1 MSTSTAQKSGSAALA
16 ITALGVVFGDIG
28 TSPLYAL
35 RETFEFAHL
44 EINEQNV
51 YGLLSLVVWSLII
64 VICLKYLWLIMRAD
78 NQGEGGEPALLAL
91 LGDPKKL
98 GKVGLVLAGL
108 GTFGTALL
116 YGDGVITPAI
126 SVLAAVEGLDEVPAL
141 RGSVDPYIIP
151 LTIVILIALFSV
163 QRKGTAKIGGIFGP
177 TMIVWFTT
185 LGLLGI
191 IHLVKSPEI
200 LKAVSPHF
208 AIQFFIANEL
218 TSFIALGTIF
228 LVVTGGEA
236 LYADLGHFGRKPIAQ
251 SWFIFVFPGLLLN
264 YFGQGAFLLANRD
277 LNLEENSP
285 FFLLA
290 PDWARLP
297 LVILATLASIIASQA
312 LISGAFSL
320 TLQAVRMELMPRLKI
335 IHTSDK
341 EQGQIYV
348 PAVNWALMVGSVG
361 LVLGFRSASN
371 LAAAYGIAVA
381 ISMVVS
387 TSLFFVVCQKH
398 LGFSKNKAIALLVP
412 IFIVDLA
419 FFSANTLKIPDGGWF
434 PLVVGV
440 LLVIV
445 MTTWKK
451 GRQIIRERLHQ
462 NAVPVDKFLETLN
475 TKEIQRTDGTAGVF
489 LAGQPD
495 YVPPALISDLRHHK
509 VLPEDVYLLN
519 ISVEPSPTV
528 LEAKRVKEEDLGHGF
543 HRLLLRYGFREPIDV
558 HKALKEHSKLDAEF
572 LNYVIGRESIVVT
585 DKPGMAKWRE
595 RLYVTLYRNTTSASR
610 YFGLPIE
617 KTTESGQS
625 VEL

>member
-91 LGDPKKL
+91 LGDPRKL

-126 SVLAAVEGLDEVPAL
+126 SVLAAVEGLEEVPSL
-141 RGSVDPYIIP
+141 EGSVSPYIIP
-151 LTIVILIALFSV
+151 LTIVILVALFSV

-177 TMIVWFTT
+177 TMIVWFST
-185 LGLLGI
+185 LGLLGT
-191 IHLVKSPEI
+191 IHLVQSPEI

-361 LVLGFRSASN
+361 LVLGFLSASN
-371 LAAAYGIAVA
+371 LAAAYGLSLIH
-381 ISMVVS
+381 IS
-387 TSLFFVVCQKH
+387 
-398 LGFSKNKAIALLVP
+398 
-412 IFIVDLA
+412 
-419 FFSANTLKIPDGGWF
+419 
-434 PLVVGV
+434 
-440 LLVIV
+440 
-445 MTTWKK
+445 
-451 GRQIIRERLHQ
+451 
-462 NAVPVDKFLETLN
+462 
-475 TKEIQRTDGTAGVF
+475 
-489 LAGQPD
+489 
-495 YVPPALISDLRHHK
+495 
-509 VLPEDVYLLN
+509 
-519 ISVEPSPTV
+519 EPTRP
-528 LEAKRVKEEDLGHGF
+528 
-543 HRLLLRYGFREPIDV
+543 Y
-558 HKALKEHSKLDAEF
+558 
-572 LNYVIGRESIVVT
+572 
-585 DKPGMAKWRE
+585 
-595 RLYVTLYRNTTSASR
+595 
-610 YFGLPIE
+610 
-617 KTTESGQS
+617 
-625 VEL
+625 